1 MRGLVRATIQT
12 LRHAVSRAR
21 LLRLGRV
28 GRDVSVEGHV
38 HFGFPRRIRVDSGCS
53 IGRACALRANS
64 EAAVGVWLGTDV
76 SLKDGVVVN
85 ANQGRVEVQERSW
98 LGPYC
103 VVYGNAGVRIGRDTM
118 IGAHTVITSVG
129 HESHRLDE
137 PMRTQPLVLGPVVI
151 GDDVWIGAHCSILP
165 GVTIGHG
172 AIVGAGSVVT
182 RDVAPYSI
190 VTGVPAR
197 QTGSR
202 STREAA

>member
-1 MRGLVRATIQT
+1 MALVRTAIRK
-12 LRHAVSRAR
+12 LRRAASRAR
-21 LLRLGRV
+21 LLRLGQV
-28 GRDVSVEGHV
+28 GRDVTVDGQV

-53 IGRACALRANS
+53 IGRGCALRANS
-64 EAAVGVWLGTDV
+64 DAPVGVWLAADV
-76 SLKDGVVVN
+76 CLKDGVLLN
-85 ANQGRVEVQERSW
+85 ANQGRVEVHERSW

-137 PMRTQPLVLGPVVI
+137 PMRTQPLVLAPIVI
-151 GDDVWIGAHCSILP
+151 EDDVWIGAHCSILP

-202 STREAA
+202 SAREAA